1 MSGGDG
7 RRLKGRQRMECRLE
21 DITLYYEV
29 VGRGRPI
36 IMLHGWPLDHRHM
49 MSELEPVFEHREGWK
64 RIYPDL
70 PGMGRTPGKAWIT
83 HQDQMLDIVLNFID
97 AVVPEQRF
105 VAAGESYGGY
115 LARGVV
121 QRRAVSMD
129 GLLLTVPLVQAV
141 GSQRA
146 LPPRVTL
153 AKDPALVSE
162 LQPNE
167 AEAMREIAVV
177 QSRPFLEWLR
187 TDIFPAVEAADQA
200 FLSRVRENY
209 AFSFEVDSLSEPFGG
224 PTLILMARHDVV
236 CGYRD
241 AWDVLENYPRATF
254 VVLDRAGHGLSVEQR
269 QLFNALVG
277 EWLDRV
283 EEYVRAVA

>member
-1 MSGGDG
+1 
-7 RRLKGRQRMECRLE
+7 MECRLE
-21 DITLYYEV
+21 DITLYYEA
-29 VGRGRPI
+29 VGEGRPI

-49 MSELEPVFEHREGWK
+49 MSGLEPVFEHRERWK

-70 PGMGRTPGKAWIT
+70 PGMGRTPGNAWIT

-97 AVVPEQRF
+97 AVVPGERF
-105 VAAGESYGGY
+105 VAVGESYGGY
-115 LARGVV
+115 LARGAVH
-121 QRRAVSMD
+121 RRAASMD

-141 GSQRA
+141 ESQRV
-146 LPPRVTL
+146 LPPSVTL
-153 AKDPALVSE
+153 AKDPALASE

-167 AEAMREIAVV
+167 AEAMKEIAVV
-177 QSRPFLEWLR
+177 QSRSFLEWLR

-200 FLSRVRENY
+200 FLSRLRQDY
-209 AFSFEVDSLSEPFGG
+209 AFSFDVDSLSQPFAG
-224 PTLILMARHDVV
+224 PTLMVMGRQDVV

-241 AWDVLENYPRATF
+241 AWDILESYPRATF
-254 VVLDRAGHGLSVEQR
+254 AVLDRAGHGLTVEQR

-283 EEYVRAVA
+283 EEYARAPA